1 MNPGAHERCVH
12 VRIRQRLQL
21 KATTVSYVGSASDWG
36 FYLPIM
42 GYM

>member
-1 MNPGAHERCVH
+1 MNTGAHERCVH

-21 KATTVSYVGSASDWG
+21 KATTVSYVGSALDWG
-36 FYLPIM
+36 FNSSIM